1 MSHSYTV
8 VMFGREVK
16 GFSDIQK
23 AEEFV
28 QDFFRADSVIFEQTP
43 DRIRCYIMVQG
54 DYAPVAQL
62 LVSEVHSNH
71 TCVDELAKGLKTA
84 AQRILDT
91 FYRRDDLPCH
101 FIKNCMG
108 LLSLTKNAEDLVK
121 QLEVWE
127 TAASREA
134 PKQGL
139 EKAWKEIHSDC
150 TEEGCSYLCIQVR
163 RALDNY
169 KE

>member
-54 DYAPVAQL
+54 DYAPVAQI

-71 TCVDELAKGLKTA
+71 ICVDELASGLKGA
-84 AQRILDT
+84 AQKILDI
-91 FYRRDDLPCH
+91 FDRREELPCD

-108 LLSLTKNAEDLVK
+108 LMSLVENAEDLAN
-121 QLEVWE
+121 QLEEWDVATGGE
-127 TAASREA
+127 T
-134 PKQGL
+134 PKQAL

-150 TEEGCSYLCIQVR
+150 TEEGCSDLCLQVKL
-163 RALDNY
+163 ALDEY